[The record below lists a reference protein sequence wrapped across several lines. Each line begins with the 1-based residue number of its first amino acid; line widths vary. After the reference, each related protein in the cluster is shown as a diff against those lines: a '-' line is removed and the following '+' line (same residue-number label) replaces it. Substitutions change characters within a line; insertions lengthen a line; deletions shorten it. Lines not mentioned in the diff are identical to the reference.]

1 MMSKTLCHYESEG
14 VMGAIVGR
22 AIYEGTI
29 DLAEGQALADR
40 LNPPQDYS

>member
-1 MMSKTLCHYESEG
+1 
-14 VMGAIVGR
+14 MGAIIGR

-40 LNPPQDYS
+40 LNPPMKF